1 MNKEPKR
8 TVLKTIKL
16 FFKNHEENKNEDP
29 EIQNK
34 TKRSILKVID
44 KVENISDRTTDTTFP
59 VPSEPIMNESSFK
72 TQKVD
77 YEISDLTKREDIAN
91 TDIKPPLDDDI
102 NINYILANLD
112 DKLTESNTHHILN
125 ILTTR
130 SSKDTFKESALV
142 EYTLNDRSYIM
153 SLIVEKEND
162 DYKVTLKSSY
172 GKEIYSKT
180 TSLNKLGETVY
191 YPFNAIAL
199 RDKFVPILN
208 EAANKETISNN
219 ITEYILDKME
229 EEEFDVWDVDD
240 VTEDTIAYLVD
251 KHGISITPEIKSL
264 IKKIFYDCLAKD
276 LNKNYFKN

>member
-1 MNKEPKR
+1 MNKESKR

-130 SSKDTFKESALV
+130 SSKDTFKV
-142 EYTLNDRSYIM
+142 
-153 SLIVEKEND
+153 
-162 DYKVTLKSSY
+162 
-172 GKEIYSKT
+172 
-180 TSLNKLGETVY
+180 
-191 YPFNAIAL
+191 
-199 RDKFVPILN
+199 
-208 EAANKETISNN
+208 
-219 ITEYILDKME
+219 
-229 EEEFDVWDVDD
+229 
-240 VTEDTIAYLVD
+240 
-251 KHGISITPEIKSL
+251 
-264 IKKIFYDCLAKD
+264 
-276 LNKNYFKN
+276 